1 MPRPLTGKLRKDIDV
16 KVRID
21 REMNT
26 DLLEYCQ
33 KHNKKRAA
41 VIRTA
46 IWVFLK
52 IKKKQEDKKGV

>member
-1 MPRPLTGKLRKDIDV
+1 MPRTKLIKDIDV

-21 REMNT
+21 REMNA

-33 KHNKKRAA
+33 RHNKKRSS

-46 IWVFLK
+46 IWLFLR
-52 IKKKQEDKKGV
+52 IKKKHEGVK

>member
-1 MPRPLTGKLRKDIDV
+1 MPRPKLRKDIDI

-33 KHNKKRAA
+33 RHNKKRAA

-46 IWVFLK
+46 IWVFLRF
-52 IKKKQEDKKGV
+52 KKKQEGK